1 MVDFD
6 LVCAVM
12 GVGNLV
18 MMIVAYFVD
27 ADVVEFAVEL
37 FSPGDDSLV
46 LLILKETVNVA
57 LISFLYSNGLY
68 TLISMLSNSVA
79 ACIVQILHASNHGFQ
94 HFAPWHQ
101 STHR

>member
-6 LVCAVM
+6 LLCAVM

-18 MMIVAYFVD
+18 MMIGAYFVA

-37 FSPGDDSLV
+37 FSPGGDSLV

-68 TLISMLSNSVA
+68 ILISMLSNFVA
-79 ACIVQILHASNHGFQ
+79 ACIVQILRASNHGFR
-94 HFAPWHQ
+94 HFAPWH
-101 STHR
+101 